1 MTDRPTNPGKAS
13 RVEEL
18 KRLISHSK
26 SLAVVDYTGMSV
38 AHSTKLRQDLK
49 KTGGEM
55 KIEKNTLFK
64 IALGQPDL
72 ILKGLSA
79 FIFST
84 SDEVSAI
91 KATAEFS
98 KKAGV
103 LKFKLGFLGDRLLT
117 AEEVESL
124 AKIPSKTVL
133 IQSLLSTLYSPLSN
147 LVYNLN
153 WSISQLVRTLDA
165 VSKKGVN

>member
-1 MTDRPTNPGKAS
+1 MIKRPIQPQKTS
-13 RVEEL
+13 RVDVL
-18 KRLISHSK
+18 KKLLDKSK
-26 SLAVVDYTGMSV
+26 SVAVLDYTGMSV

-64 IALGQPDL
+64 IAFGQPDL
-72 ILKGLSA
+72 KLEGLSA
-79 FIFST
+79 FVFSN

-103 LKFKLGFLGDRLLT
+103 LKFKMGLLGDRLLS
-117 AEEVESL
+117 ASEIESL
-124 AKIPSKTVL
+124 AKIPSKTAL
-133 IQSLLSTLYSPLSN
+133 LQSLVSN
-147 LVYNLN
+147 L
-153 WSISQLVRTLDA
+153 SSPISQLVRTLDA

>member
-55 KIEKNTLFK
+55 KIEKNTLFR

-72 ILKGLSA
+72 KLEGLSA
-79 FIFST
+79 FVFSN
-84 SDEVSAI
+84 SDEISAI
-91 KATAEFS
+91 KTTAEFS

-103 LKFKLGFLGDRLLT
+103 LKFKMGLLGNRLLT
-117 AEEVESL
+117 AEEIESL
-124 AKIPSKTVL
+124 AKIPSKTAL
-133 IQSLLSTLYSPLSN
+133 IQSLLSTLQSPIFGLAYS
-147 LVYNLN
+147 LN
-153 WSISQLVRTLDA
+153 WNVTKLVRTLSA
-165 VSKKGVN
+165 ISQKGVN